1 MTAILVLDQAA
12 IKLAQVIKCT
22 IGNACIY
29 GLVNRVE
36 GADESFKETVSQL
49 QSLYQSGESIIGLC
63 ATGILVRALAP
74 VLKDKKYEPAV
85 LAVAADGSA
94 VVPILGGHNG
104 ANSLANQIATAIGG
118 IGAITTA
125 SDIRLGVAI
134 DDPPE
139 GWNVNNRNAAK
150 GIFSRMLAGKPIRLE
165 ISSGD
170 VRWLK
175 QSNIKFDDNAEGPCI
190 QVTEKVIAEPK
201 SNLVLHPPVLALG
214 VGCERNC
221 DPEELEN
228 LVRETLKDAGLSASS
243 ISCVASLD
251 LKMDEL
257 AVNELAASLGVP
269 ARFFSAKELEALTP
283 YLDNPS
289 ETVFDAVGCHG
300 VSEGAAIAAAGS
312 KATLR
317 VGKHRSLRATCAIA
331 INPEGIIGNQVG
343 RGRGHLSIIGIGP
356 GAPTQC
362 LLALPGARRKS
373 AVAPLVR
380 WPYCRLWP
388 QSSPPNPSGSIISV
402 RPAR

>member
-1 MTAILVLDQAA
+1 M
-12 IKLAQVIKCT
+12 
-22 IGNACIY
+22 
-29 GLVNRVE
+29 
-36 GADESFKETVSQL
+36 
-49 QSLYQSGESIIGLC
+49 
-63 ATGILVRALAP
+63 
-74 VLKDKKYEPAV
+74 
-85 LAVAADGSA
+85 AADGSA

-289 ETVFDAVGCHG
+289 ETVFDAVG
-300 VSEGAAIAAAGS
+300 VPWSF
-312 KATLR
+312 
-317 VGKHRSLRATCAIA
+317 
-331 INPEGIIGNQVG
+331 
-343 RGRGHLSIIGIGP
+343 RGR
-356 GAPTQC
+356 C
-362 LLALPGARRKS
+362 
-373 AVAPLVR
+373 
-380 WPYCRLWP
+380 YCSCWK
-388 QSSPPNPSGSIISV
+388 
-402 RPAR
+402 